1 MLPRWPY
8 LAFWLAACAGRP
20 AADTLP
26 VLQGEAEVD
35 YPPDLFAQGVT
46 GTTQLQL
53 FVDSTGA
60 VVPDST
66 RVLTSSG
73 VPALDSAALAA
84 VPRLRYL
91 PGQRHGRPA
100 PMPFVQPIQFRPGP

>member
-1 MLPRWPY
+1 MLPRWPS
-8 LAFWLAACAGRP
+8 LALWLAACAGGS

-73 VPALDSAALAA
+73 TPALDSAALAA

-91 PGQRHGRPA
+91 PGQRRGRPV